1 MNTDTL
7 QSVDERAAVW
17 VARVFSGELTLEE
30 KTSLEVWLSQDDR
43 HRRAYSDMMKVGGI
57 VEGAVEGPT
66 EQILEQDLVAF
77 AARKEKPRYWVAVPA
92 IAAGFAVFFSVVAL
106 LPATT
111 EKSKQYATLR
121 GQSMEVILDD
131 KSVIALNTDTSL
143 SVIYTDQGR
152 AVSMDRGE
160 AFFDIVPDLGRPFVV
175 TSPYASVNVT
185 GTRFVMRALE
195 TKAFVAVLSGA
206 VVVAPA
212 EVNDK
217 DEPGVSLLSGQ
228 SVSIKP
234 YAGLQDVTGFDADSM
249 VAWRRGMAF
258 YDSVSLAD
266 VITDLNRYF
275 ENQFVLG
282 DEELANIPVSGGFDI
297 GNQDIVIE
305 ALSVALSL
313 RVERKDSGAVVLWPK
328 Q

>member
-1 MNTDTL
+1 MNIDTL
-7 QSVDERAAVW
+7 QGVDERAAAW
-17 VARVFSGELTLEE
+17 VARVFYRELTLEE

-43 HRRAYSDMMKVGGI
+43 HRRAYSDMMRIGGV

-66 EQILEQDLVAF
+66 EQILEQDLAAS
-77 AARKEKPRYWVAVPA
+77 AARNKKPRYWVAVPA
-92 IAAGFAVFFSVVAL
+92 MAAGLAVFLSVIAL
-106 LPATT
+106 LPSTA
-111 EKSKQYATLR
+111 EKYKQYATAR
-121 GQSMEVILDD
+121 GQSIEVVLDD
-131 KSVIALNTDTSL
+131 KSVIALNTDTSV
-143 SVIYTDQGR
+143 SVLYTDQKR
-152 AVSMDRGE
+152 VVSMDKGE
-160 AFFDIVPDLGRPFVV
+160 AFFDVVPDLDRPFVV

-195 TKAFVAVLSGA
+195 AKTLVAVLSGT
-206 VVVAPA
+206 VVVAPT
-212 EVNDK
+212 EVSDK
-217 DEPGVSLLSGQ
+217 DEPSVSLLSGQ
-228 SVSIKP
+228 SVSVKP

-282 DEELANIPVSGGFDI
+282 DEELADIPVSGGFDI
-297 GNQDIVIE
+297 DNQDIVIE
-305 ALSVALSL
+305 ALSAALSL